1 MKSDGGRKLL
11 HDLVKECD
19 VLVEN
24 YLPGKL
30 SKMGMGYEQLSKIN
44 PKLVYA
50 SITGEI
56 SQISRKKEDMIA
68 YSRLGYGQTGP
79 YADRPGYDVIIEAE
93 AGLMHI
99 TGEPDGSPVKVG
111 VAITGKHRTEYSG
124 AKEQ

>member
-1 MKSDGGRKLL
+1 MKSEGGRKLL
-11 HDLVKECD
+11 HDLVRQSD

-30 SKMGMGYEQLSKIN
+30 SKMGMGYEQLKEIN

-50 SITGEI
+50 SIT
-56 SQISRKKEDMIA
+56 
-68 YSRLGYGQTGP
+68 GYGQTGP

-99 TGEPDGSPVKVG
+99 TGEAEGSPVKVG
-111 VAITGKHRTEYSG
+111 VAITDLTTGKQRYFL
-124 AKEQ
+124 